1 MNKFSNFTSA
11 VRYRKASAGILT
23 AAVIAVVIM
32 LNVVLYALA
41 STYDWYVYSTEE
53 LDLSVSDATDA
64 YFADAL
70 AQVKEDQE
78 LFGASSKVTV
88 NFCMAKDDI
97 EKHSPGMYVH
107 KTVTNLAEKFPEL
120 IEVEYLNILTQMD
133 SEGNPVD
140 LEKYRVVE
148 GTDTLYPIYTTSMIF
163 TYTDPATG
171 EERFKTVTD
180 STTTGFSAFFT
191 VNSDYSTSSYVGEEV
206 VSALIAWVLRE
217 DHPTAYL
224 STGHGEGISPLFS
237 TMLTCAGYNIK
248 MVNIRSLEY
257 DQVAELSANPKNVL
271 IISNPTTDFGRS
283 LQNENAYGE
292 LDRVEDFLKNG
303 GNLYV
308 TLDPYVSV
316 KNMHNLTSFLADYG
330 IVVST
335 NTNEAGESYRNIVK
349 DTTSSLPGDGYTLVG
364 EYTEDEL
371 AKSIRTATEKYGS
384 GKVLL
389 REAAAL
395 VCSSGKKATA
405 VAVLESSSGAV
416 CLANGVTTDREGS
429 YALAANAVVAN
440 EGGKDANV
448 FVLATSYIAATDAI
462 VSDGYSNKDFIY
474 AVFSEVF
481 SAELPPYGCRSIV
494 FETDTLQGLTMGAA
508 RAYTVIAVVIP
519 IAIAA
524 VGAVIAIKRKRR

>member
-1 MNKFSNFTSA
+1 MNKFSKFTSA
-11 VRYRKASAGILT
+11 VRSRKASAGILT

-41 STYDWYVYSTEE
+41 STYGWYVYSTEE

-64 YFADAL
+64 YFKDAL
-70 AQVKEDQE
+70 AQAKEDAE
-78 LFGASSKVTV
+78 LFGKSGKVTV
-88 NFCMAKDDI
+88 NFCMAKSDV

-107 KTVTNLAEKFPEL
+107 ETVLNLAEKYPEL
-120 IEVEYLNILTQMD
+120 IEVEYLNIITQSD
-133 SEGNPVD
+133 SKGNFVD

-148 GTDTLYPIYTTSMIF
+148 GTEALYPIYTTSMIF

-171 EERFKTVTD
+171 VERYKTVTD
-180 STTTGFSAFFT
+180 STTTGYSAFFT

-206 VSALIAWVLRE
+206 VSALIGWVLRA

-224 STGHGEGISPLFS
+224 STGHGEKISPLFS
-237 TMLTCAGYNIK
+237 TMLTCAGYNIE
-248 MVNIRSLEY
+248 MINIRSLTYE
-257 DQVAELSANPKNVL
+257 QVEKLSDNPKNIL

-292 LDRVEDFLKNG
+292 LDRVEDYIERG
-303 GNLYV
+303 GNIYV
-308 TLDPYVSV
+308 ALDPYVAV

-335 NTNEAGESYRNIVK
+335 NENDNGESYRNIVK

-364 EYTEDEL
+364 EYADGTL
-371 AKSIRTATEKYGS
+371 AQKIRTVTEANGS

-395 VCSSGKKATA
+395 ELKSGKKASA
-405 VAVLESSSGAV
+405 EAVLESSSSATT
-416 CLANGVTTDREGS
+416 LANGVVTDREGS
-429 YALAANAVVAN
+429 YCLAANAVVVN
-440 EGGKDANV
+440 EGGKNANV
-448 FVLATSYIAATDAI
+448 FVLATSYVAATDAI
-462 VSDGYSNKDFIY
+462 VSEGYSNKDFIY

-481 SAELPPYGCRSIV
+481 SAQTPPYGCKSIV
-494 FETDTLQGLTMGAA
+494 FETNTLQGLTMGKA
-508 RAYTVIAVVIP
+508 RLYTVIAVLIP
-519 IAIAA
+519 TAFAA
-524 VGAVIAIKRKRR
+524 MGAVIAIKRKRR

>member
-1 MNKFSNFTSA
+1 MNAKMEQIMKIITTNKSA
-11 VRYRKASAGILT
+11 SFEYFIEEKYEAGI
-23 AAVIAVVIM
+23 
-32 LNVVLYALA
+32 VL
-41 STYDWYVYSTEE
+41 
-53 LDLSVSDATDA
+53 
-64 YFADAL
+64 
-70 AQVKEDQE
+70 
-78 LFGASSKVTV
+78 
-88 NFCMAKDDI
+88 
-97 EKHSPGMYVH
+97 
-107 KTVTNLAEKFPEL
+107 
-120 IEVEYLNILTQMD
+120 
-133 SEGNPVD
+133 EGN
-140 LEKYRVVE
+140 EIK
-148 GTDTLYPIYTTSMIF
+148 S
-163 TYTDPATG
+163 
-171 EERFKTVTD
+171 
-180 STTTGFSAFFT
+180 
-191 VNSDYSTSSYVGEEV
+191 
-206 VSALIAWVLRE
+206 LRE
-217 DHPTAYL
+217 
-224 STGHGEGISPLFS
+224 G
-237 TMLTCAGYNIK
+237 N
-248 MVNIRSLEY
+248 VNMNDSFCFVRGS
-257 DQVAELSANPKNVL
+257 D
-271 IISNPTTDFGRS
+271 
-283 LQNENAYGE
+283 
-292 LDRVEDFLKNG
+292 
-303 GNLYV
+303 
-308 TLDPYVSV
+308 VSV

-330 IVVST
+330 ITVST
-335 NTNEAGESYRNIVK
+335 NTNEGGESYRNIVK

-405 VAVLESSSGAV
+405 VAVLESSSSAV

-494 FETDTLQGLTMGAA
+494 FETDTLQGLTMGTA